1 MPVPGEMISAPV
13 AEGFILMDLARGP
26 LAFDRGASAIFQDP
40 EQAGRKHDSALEE
53 IFGSI
58 RSFKRSEL
66 QSVTMRFRVGED
78 KYICRVFL
86 LQPKQPAM
94 SSEGLVALHLE
105 KDCAAADAVSAVAA
119 EYNLTEREV
128 EALRGISKGLSSKE
142 LAVAMN
148 ISPNTVKVF
157 VRMIAIKMG
166 VATRGEMISKVLE
179 YQSRS
184 NSAKLR
190 VS

>member
-1 MPVPGEMISAPV
+1 MTVPGDVSSANV

-26 LAFDRGASAIFQDP
+26 LAFDSGASAIFQHP
-40 EQAGRKHDSALEE
+40 AQPGRKPESALEE

-58 RSFKRSEL
+58 RNRKRSEL
-66 QSVTMRFRVGED
+66 QSVAIRFRVGEE
-78 KYICRVFL
+78 KYICRVYL
-86 LQPKQPAM
+86 LQPKQPLSA
-94 SSEGLVALHLE
+94 ECLVALHLE
-105 KDCAAADAVSAVAA
+105 KDCESNDAVSAVAA

-142 LAVAMN
+142 LAVHMN

-166 VATRGEMISKVLE
+166 VATRGEMISKVLD

-184 NSAKLR
+184 RTARLR
-190 VS
+190 AS